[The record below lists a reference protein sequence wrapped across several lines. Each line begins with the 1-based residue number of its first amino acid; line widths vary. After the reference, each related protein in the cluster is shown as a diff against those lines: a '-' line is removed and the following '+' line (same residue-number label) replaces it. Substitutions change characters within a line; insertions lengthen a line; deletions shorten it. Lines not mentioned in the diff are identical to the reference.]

1 MAMLRRRDRQGGDTG
16 WAAADL
22 DQLDLDAVGDA
33 VRDAAGAALGTR
45 PGLAEGP
52 EAVLAGYGP
61 DAYRLR
67 LATDDPAW
75 SGPLIVREGED
86 DDLAHEAAWLR
97 AAAAGGFPAPALVTD
112 PSSPVLAFRQPAGAT
127 LTERML
133 TDMPG
138 IPKLLAGF
146 GELHARLHRL
156 PTDGLPAPAAGADP
170 VDALEADATT
180 DAVRGEIANELG
192 WLRRRRPAT
201 TGPVACHG
209 MFNPVHV
216 YLEGGDFSSAVPVN
230 WTRARVIEREF
241 DVAATITAFWSVPLY
256 LENAVYRK
264 GMQMAREPLV
274 EAYRE
279 AYASSAPGL
288 DDAALRYWQVLHLTQ
303 LLADAGRR
311 LHGDLGSAWDTAR
324 GVVDAKA
331 AMDEIRT
338 RIRNV
343 AAG

>member
-1 MAMLRRRDRQGGDTG
+1 MAILRRRDRQAGDTG

-22 DQLDLDAVGDA
+22 DQLDLDAVRDA
-33 VRDAAGAALGTR
+33 VLDTAGAELGTR
-45 PGLAEGP
+45 PTAAEGP
-52 EAVLAGYGP
+52 EPLLAGYGP
-61 DAYRLR
+61 DAYRMR
-67 LATDDPAW
+67 LATGDAAW

-86 DDLAHEAAWLR
+86 EDLAREAAWLR
-97 AAAAGGFPAPALVTD
+97 AAAAGGFPAPSVVTG

-133 TDMPG
+133 IDMPA

-156 PTDGLPAPAAGADP
+156 PTGSLPAPAAGSDP
-170 VDALEADATT
+170 VDTLEAGATSE
-180 DAVRGEIANELG
+180 AVRGEISNELG

-201 TGPVACHG
+201 TAPVACHG
-209 MFNPVHV
+209 LFNPIHV

-230 WTRARVIEREF
+230 WTQARVIEREF
-241 DVAATITAFWSVPLY
+241 DVAATVTAFWSAPLY
-256 LENAVYRK
+256 VENAMYRK
-264 GMQMAREPLV
+264 GMQMARQPLIDAYQ
-274 EAYRE
+274 EAYG
-279 AYASSAPGL
+279 ASAPGL

-303 LLADAGRR
+303 LLADAARR
-311 LHGDLGSAWDTAR
+311 RHGELGGPWDTAR
-324 GVVDAKA
+324 GVVDPTS